1 MGSNKV
7 CSQLNFIYCT
17 YFEQGVPWHSGNYTV
32 QIDSKRRMW
41 HDKNTQLNQDCL
53 IQSCIFGNTT
63 SNKKI
68 LILSCIVLGQ
78 FSTIIPDPFLKL
90 KIEHIFGSTILDQKF
105 IQFPFNVCPSLGL
118 PKYAETKELI
128 TCFYLV

>member
-17 YFEQGVPWHSGNYTV
+17 YFEQGVPWHSGNYRV
-32 QIDSKRRMW
+32 QTDSKTRMW

-53 IQSCIFGNTT
+53 IQSCILGNTI

-78 FSTIIPDPFLKL
+78 FSTLLMKESHNTFNL
-90 KIEHIFGSTILDQKF
+90 KIL
-105 IQFPFNVCPSLGL
+105 PSLCNLKFWGFAL
-118 PKYAETKELI
+118 QIIFLRLI
-128 TCFYLV
+128 FWSGIYYSLSFNDN